1 MSTVSNQEADI
12 DILWRQFKS
21 EGSTELRNKLT
32 EIYLPIVKYTAERLR
47 TRLPDSVD
55 VNDLVSAGMFGL
67 MDAIEKFDL
76 GRNIKFE
83 TYCTLRIRGAIIDEL
98 RHCDWIPRSVRTK
111 SNQINNAMN
120 YLKNELGREPSDEEL
135 AVHLEISQ
143 EELQLLYKDSNTSAL
158 LSFDQATGSDNQDS
172 NMADFLKSK
181 KGNEPSDI
189 LAKREL
195 KELLIKDLLES
206 EKQIIVMY
214 YFDELTMQEI
224 GKVLDVTESR
234 VSQIHAKLLVKLR
247 SRLSKLGYGG
257 KS

>member
-1 MSTVSNQEADI
+1 VSTVSNQATDV
-12 DILWRQFKS
+12 DLLWRRFKA
-21 EGSTELRNKLT
+21 EGTTELRNKLT
-32 EIYLPIVKYTAERLR
+32 ELYLPIVKYSAERLR
-47 TRLPDSVD
+47 LRLPDSVD
-55 VNDLVSAGMFGL
+55 VNDLISAGMFGL

-83 TYCTLRIRGAIIDEL
+83 TYCSLRIRGAIIDEL

-135 AVHLEISQ
+135 AIHLEISQ
-143 EELQLLYKDSNTSAL
+143 EELQLLYKEANTSAL
-158 LSFDQATGSDNQDS
+158 LSFDQATSSDNQDS
-172 NMADFLKSK
+172 HMADFIKSK
-181 KGNEPSDI
+181 KNNDPSEI

-195 KELLIKDLLES
+195 KELLIKDLLDS

-257 KS
+257 K